1 MKKIFIPFAMLVFL
15 CFSTVA
21 YASEA
26 QVQPGSEVSAD
37 EIEVIE
43 MGEGYTRTIYGD
55 IIIDDIVN
63 VAEDYRKI
71 ITYSGDDVSEFHE
84 QLSSGMAALL
94 VNGRVV
100 ELYNLEDIRNNA
112 ERSWSRPN
120 SDVIVF
126 GAAITLVAGLVGLG
140 IWTTFRK
147 SR

>member
-1 MKKIFIPFAMLVFL
+1 MKKIFVPLAMLVFL

-37 EIEVIE
+37 KVEVIE

-55 IIIDDIVN
+55 TIIDDIVN

-71 ITYSGDDVSEFHE
+71 ITYSGNDVSEFHE
-84 QLSSGMAALL
+84 QLSSGIAVLL
-94 VNGRVV
+94 VNGSVV
-100 ELYNLEDIRNNA
+100 EFYNLEDIRNNA
-112 ERSWSRPN
+112 EKVWRKPD

-126 GAAITLVAGLVGLG
+126 SAAIALVAGLVGLG
-140 IWTTFRK
+140 IWTTFRR

>member
-1 MKKIFIPFAMLVFL
+1 MKKIFAPLAMLVFL

-21 YASEA
+21 YASET

-43 MGEGYTRTIYGD
+43 MGEGYTWTIYGD

-84 QLSSGMAALL
+84 QLSSGIAALL
-94 VNGRVV
+94 VNGSVV

-112 ERSWSRPN
+112 ERVWRRPD

-126 GAAITLVAGLVGLG
+126 SAAIALVAGLVGLG

>member
-1 MKKIFIPFAMLVFL
+1 MKKIFVPLAMLVFL
-15 CFSTVA
+15 CFSTVS

-37 EIEVIE
+37 EIEIIE

-55 IIIDDIVN
+55 IIIDDIIN

-71 ITYSGDDVSEFHE
+71 ITYSGDDVSELHE
-84 QLSSGMAALL
+84 QLSSGIAVMLL
-94 VNGRVV
+94 NGHVV

-126 GAAITLVAGLVGLG
+126 SAAIALVVGLVGLG

>member
-1 MKKIFIPFAMLVFL
+1 MKKIFVPLAMLVFL

-26 QVQPGSEVSAD
+26 QVQPGSEVSTD
-37 EIEVIE
+37 KIEVIE

-55 IIIDDIVN
+55 IIIDDIIN

-71 ITYSGDDVSEFHE
+71 ITYSGDDVSELHE
-84 QLSSGMAALL
+84 QLSSGIAVMLL
-94 VNGRVV
+94 NGHVV

-126 GAAITLVAGLVGLG
+126 SAAIVLVTGLVGLG

>member
-1 MKKIFIPFAMLVFL
+1 MKKIFVPLAMLVFL
-15 CFSTVA
+15 CFSTVS

-37 EIEVIE
+37 EIEIIE

-55 IIIDDIVN
+55 IIIDDIIN

-71 ITYSGDDVSEFHE
+71 ITYSGNDVSELHE
-84 QLSSGMAALL
+84 QLSSGIAVMLL
-94 VNGRVV
+94 NGHVV

-126 GAAITLVAGLVGLG
+126 SAAIALVVGLVGLG